1 MSRPR
6 RSPRLLWA
14 AAAVLAAAAAWL
26 AFAPVAIQPAAWQ
39 APADAGHTGPH
50 AANTRLTGLSAFPLN
65 GRSGP
70 EHLVVHGGWLYAG
83 LADGSVVR
91 VRADAPAG
99 TVPEP
104 VLDTGGRPLGLDFDA
119 QGRLLIADG
128 IKGLLIATLTDGG
141 APARVAPL
149 VTAVD
154 DPQRGDP
161 VRYADGVL
169 VAPDGVIYFTDAS
182 RRFAPAD
189 HRGAPHGATL
199 HASVLDTLEH
209 SCTGRL
215 LAHDPQS
222 RYTRVVLRDLCFPN
236 GLALTS
242 DRQHLLL
249 AETGLYRILKV
260 SVNLQ
265 GISARQALQLPGQPV
280 RVLIDNLP
288 GFPDN
293 LTRGESGRIWVGL
306 TKPRSKVIDWAASRP
321 WAREV
326 TMRLPQALWP
336 VPKAYGHVIAFDE
349 AGRILADLQD
359 PSGAYPETTAVTEAA
374 GRLYVQSLSAPAI
387 GWLDRRA
394 AGL

>member
-6 RSPRLLWA
+6 RRLLWA
-14 AAAVLAAAAAWL
+14 AAGLVAAAAAWL
-26 AFAPVAIQPAAWQ
+26 AFAPVPIDPVAWA
-39 APADAGHTGPH
+39 APADAGHTGAH
-50 AANTRLTGLSAFPLN
+50 ARNTRLAGLSLLPL
-65 GRSGP
+65 GQGHGP
-70 EHLVVHGGWLYAG
+70 EHLVARGGWLYAG

-91 VRADAPAG
+91 VRTDAPAG
-99 TVPEP
+99 GAPQA
-104 VLDTGGRPLGLDFDA
+104 VLNTGGRPLGLDFDA
-119 QGRLLIADG
+119 RGRLLIADG
-128 IKGLLIATLTDGG
+128 VKGLLIATLTDGG
-141 APARVAPL
+141 APAQVRPL

-154 DPQRGDP
+154 DPQPGDA

-169 VAPDGVIYFTDAS
+169 VAPDGTVYFTDAS

-189 HRGAPHGATL
+189 HTGAPHGGTF

-209 SCTGRL
+209 SCSGRL

-222 RYTRVVLRDLCFPN
+222 RYTRVVLRGLCFPN
-236 GLALTS
+236 GLALTQ
-242 DRQHLLL
+242 DGRHLLL

-260 SVNLQ
+260 STNLQ
-265 GISARQALQLPGQPV
+265 GLSAEQALQLPGQPV

-293 LTRGESGRIWVGL
+293 LTRGEAGRIWVGL
-306 TKPRSKVIDWAASRP
+306 TKPRSAVIDWAASRP
-321 WAREV
+321 WVRQI

-336 VPKAYGHVIAFDE
+336 VPPAYGHVIAFDE
-349 AGRILADLQD
+349 SGRILADLQD

-374 GRLYVQSLSAPAI
+374 GRLYVQSLSAGAI
-387 GWLDRRA
+387 GWLERRA